1 MATKD
6 IIETYTSPLGEM
18 TDYVIECEDLGVSNP
33 PVLIRLVP
41 KRREVP
47 LEGQGTLR
55 YDKIANRSG
64 KVAREVFDWAE
75 GVIFERRKCQ

>member
-6 IIETYTSPLGEM
+6 IIETYTNPLGEM
-18 TDYVIECEDLGVSNP
+18 ADYVIECEANGVSNP

-41 KRREVP
+41 RRREP
-47 LEGQGTLR
+47 ALEGQGTLR

-64 KVAREVFDWAE
+64 KVTPEVFDWAE

>member
-6 IIETYTSPLGEM
+6 IIETYTNPGGQM
-18 TDYVIECEDLGVSNP
+18 TDYVIDCEDDGVSNP

-41 KRREVP
+41 RRREAP
-47 LEGQGTLR
+47 LEGHGTLR
-55 YDKIANRSG
+55 NDKITNRSG

-75 GVIFERRKCQ
+75 SVIFERRKCP

>member
-6 IIETYTSPLGEM
+6 IIETFMNPQGEM
-18 TDYVIECEDLGVSNP
+18 ADYVIECENHGVSNP

-41 KRREVP
+41 RRREVP
-47 LEGQGTLR
+47 LEGHGTLR
-55 YDKIANRSG
+55 YDKITNRSG

-75 GVIFERRKCQ
+75 GIIFERRRSQ